1 MWKVS
6 AGAGDA
12 PLTELPKAQKEPTA
26 AELLRQAMTPPAEKP
41 SLRQPPDRLLR
52 TQLVICALLL
62 LFLLAARQLGW
73 PVFSACRAE
82 LSAALTEG
90 IDPSEQAEL
99 VRFANSVVEGL
110 RLRAS
115 SEKENGKESGDE
127 AGGEAIAGE
136 SGQQPAQSTAAA
148 QPLAAA
154 KQPLTAIRLGSRAK
168 TPQPPEGYS
177 VESYL
182 PLQPLSLPLSGFSV
196 TSGYGWREHPVSG
209 RIDFHTGVDLAAA
222 EGTPIGAA
230 LEGIVLDTGRGRSY
244 GNYVLLLHPDGLATR
259 YCHMQYVFVRRGETV
274 GQGGVLGTVG
284 STGMATGPHLH
295 FELSFDDMHYDP
307 TEALGL

>member
-6 AGAGDA
+6 AGAGEA
-12 PLTELPKAQKEPTA
+12 PLTELPKPQKEPTA

-52 TQLVICALLL
+52 TQLAICALLL
-62 LFLLAARQLGW
+62 LFLLAAQRLGW

-110 RLRAS
+110 RARAPS
-115 SEKENGKESGDE
+115 GQESGDE
-127 AGGEAIAGE
+127 AGSEAIAGE
-136 SGQQPAQSTAAA
+136 SGQQFAQSTAAA
-148 QPLAAA
+148 QPLAAAAAA
-154 KQPLTAIRLGSRAK
+154 KQPLTAIRLGSRDK
-168 TPQPPEGYS
+168 TLKPPEGYS

-182 PLQPLSLPLSGFSV
+182 PLQHLVQPLNGFSV
-196 TSGYGWREHPVSG
+196 TSSYGWRKHPVSG
-209 RIDFHTGVDLAAA
+209 RMDFHTGVDLAAA
-222 EGTPIGAA
+222 EGSPIGAA

>member
-12 PLTELPKAQKEPTA
+12 PLTELPEAKKEPTA

-41 SLRQPPDRLLR
+41 SLRQPPDLLLR
-52 TQLVICALLL
+52 TQLIICAVLL
-62 LFLLAARQLGW
+62 LFLLAAQRLGW

-82 LSAALTEG
+82 LSAALTQG

-99 VRFANSVVEGL
+99 VRFANGIVEGL

-115 SEKENGKESGDE
+115 SWKGKGEED
-127 AGGEAIAGE
+127 GGAAGE
-136 SGQQPAQSTAAA
+136 SGRQPAQSTAAV

-154 KQPLTAIRLGSRAK
+154 NRPLTATSLGSRAK

-182 PLQPLSLPLSGFSV
+182 PLQPLALPLSGFSV
-196 TSGYGWREHPVSG
+196 TSGYGWRRHPVSG
-209 RIDFHTGVDLAAA
+209 TMNFHTGVDLAAA
-222 EGTPIGAA
+222 EGTPIGAV
-230 LEGIVLDTGRGRSY
+230 LEGIVLDTGRGNSY
-244 GNYVLLLHPDGLATR
+244 GNYVLLLHRDGVATR

-274 GQGGVLGTVG
+274 GQGDVLGTVG